1 MRCASI
7 TSLLEIKDVT
17 DEMAKTIRAIW
28 KAESK
33 QALSEAYVDLY
44 EVEKAFHSPLKLTPL
59 KRHCIDQLL
68 GTCGVEHLGYDTRA
82 NRHVYYCNAGD
93 TYATTICFV
102 GESLTVTCWGYY
114 VERGTIEEKV
124 SY

>member
-7 TSLLEIKDVT
+7 TSLLEIKDV
-17 DEMAKTIRAIW
+17 DEKMAKTIRDIW
-28 KAESK
+28 KANDKRELA
-33 QALSEAYVDLY
+33 QAYVDLY

-59 KRHCIDQLL
+59 KRHCINQLL
-68 GTCGVEHLGYDTRA
+68 EMHGVEHLGYDKRA

-93 TYATTICFV
+93 TYTTTVCFV
-102 GESLTVTCWGYY
+102 GESLTVRCWGDY